1 MIASLRGVIQAITE
15 QSLILDVNGVGYL
28 VNVPSTL
35 SQPGFTLGDTLLLYT
50 HLHVRENDIALYGFR
65 TRGELELFLTLLTVP
80 GIGPRTA
87 LAVIAVFSPETLRQA
102 VSQGDITA
110 LTRVP
115 GIGRKTAQ
123 RLLVD
128 LNDKIVVG
136 HNQEFGSQINPMDS
150 DAMNALTALGYSIVE
165 AQQALWQ
172 VPVDVSQLDE
182 RIIAALRY
190 LGSR

>member
-1 MIASLRGVIQAITE
+1 MIASLRGIIQAINE

-28 VNVPSTL
+28 VNVPATL
-35 SQPGFTLGDTLLLYT
+35 SQPCYVLGEPLFLYT
-50 HLHVRENDIALYGFR
+50 HLHVRENDISLYGFR
-65 TRGELELFLTLLTVP
+65 TRGELDLFLTLLSVP

-87 LAVIAVFSPETLRQA
+87 LAVIAVFSPETLREA
-102 VSQGDITA
+102 ISRGDVAA

-128 LNDKIVVG
+128 LNDKIVIG
-136 HNQEFGSQINPMDS
+136 HDQEFGLQLNPTDS

-165 AQQALWQ
+165 AQQALRQ
-172 VPVDVSQLDE
+172 VPADIIQLDE
-182 RIIAALRY
+182 RIIAALRSF
-190 LGSR
+190 GNH

>member
-1 MIASLRGVIQAITE
+1 VIASLRGIIQAISE

-28 VNVPSTL
+28 VHVPATL
-35 SQPGFTLGDTLLLYT
+35 TQPCYILGNTLLLYT
-50 HLHVRENDIALYGFR
+50 HLHVRENEIALYGFR
-65 TRGELELFLTLLTVP
+65 TQSELELFLTLLTVP

-87 LAVIAVFSPETLRQA
+87 LAVISVFSPETLRDA
-102 VSQGDITA
+102 ISRGDITA

-128 LNDKIVVG
+128 LNDKIVIG
-136 HNQEFGSQINPMDS
+136 HNQEFGLQLNTTDS

-165 AQQALWQ
+165 AQQALRQ
-172 VPVDVSQLDE
+172 VPADISQLDE

-190 LGSR
+190 FGSR

>member
-1 MIASLRGVIQAITE
+1 MIASLRGVIQVINE

-28 VNVPSTL
+28 VHVPATL
-35 SQPGFTLGDTLLLYT
+35 AQPCYALGDLLLLYT
-50 HLHVRENDIALYGFR
+50 HLHLRENDIALYGFR
-65 TRGELELFLTLLTVP
+65 TRGELELFLILLTVP
-80 GIGPRTA
+80 GVGPRTA
-87 LAVIAVFSPETLRQA
+87 LAVIAVFSPETLREA
-102 VSQGDITA
+102 ISRGDITA

-128 LNDKIVVG
+128 LNDRIVIG
-136 HNQEFGSQINPMDS
+136 HNQEFGLQLNPTDS

-165 AQQALWQ
+165 AQQALRQ

-190 LGSR
+190 LGSH